1 MSKNKNSKHLL
12 FIGTP
17 LFISF
22 LLLLFLIPSFNSYC
36 SKNSE
41 KCLNIGFIS
50 VPNDTPTQYLASFIG
65 AFLTFTTFYLLEV
78 IKKETEPKPK
88 LEVNF
93 DKKDEEELIVCS
105 SPHLIFVPRIQD
117 NVELGDANY
126 LRVKVT
132 NIGDKIASGCSGY
145 LRTIRRKE
153 KDGSFQKINKY
164 DSPMRLLWPY
174 ERKEDYRSTS
184 VEQIP
189 SGASEY
195 LDILVSYDNS
205 LKFGNLTKE
214 KESWFLKLKTQPQPP
229 KYVDLL
235 KIDLNSDIEYEL
247 TIEVYADGCDFS
259 SICLILEHKSGKK
272 MIEVRSTKNSDS
284 SMYFTLC
291 DPAIP
296 LLKIPEGFT
305 GKELYDLL

>member
-12 FIGTP
+12 FIGIP

-41 KCLNIGFIS
+41 KCFNIGFIS

-65 AFLTFTTFYLLEV
+65 AFLTFTTIYLLEV
-78 IKKETEPKPK
+78 IKEGSEPKSE
-88 LEVNF
+88 LEVSFNID
-93 DKKDEEELIVCS
+93 DKEELIVRS
-105 SPHLIFVPRIQD
+105 NPHLIFVPRKQE
-117 NVELGDANY
+117 NVELGEATY

-132 NIGDKIASGCSGY
+132 NKGNKIASGCSGY
-145 LRTIRRKE
+145 LKTIRRKE
-153 KDGSFQKINKY
+153 KDGSFTKLEKY

-205 LKFGNLTKE
+205 LKCGNLTKE
-214 KESWFLKLKTQPQPP
+214 KESWFLKLKTQPQPG
-229 KYVDLL
+229 KHVDLL
-235 KIDLNSDIEYEL
+235 RIDRNSDIEYEL
-247 TIEVYADGCDFS
+247 TIEVYADGCTFS
-259 SICLILEHKSGKK
+259 SVLLILEHK
-272 MIEVRSTKNSDS
+272 KNTTTVFVYDFAKGPDN
-284 SMYFTLC
+284 SMYFNLC
-291 DPAIP
+291 DSSTPSKN
-296 LLKIPEGFT
+296 LKGYKPE
-305 GKELYDLL
+305 ELYNLL